1 MAALEKCKEDL
12 LEKVKKG
19 EEEYKNANE
28 EIERLKRREERN
40 MEIIKKVKR
49 KIEEEGEK
57 EALTSTLKTLKR
69 RKVNEEKAING

>member
-1 MAALEKCKEDL
+1 MVEIIEKD
-12 LEKVKKG
+12 KKRRKTKQ
-19 EEEYKNANE
+19 KNNE
-28 EIERLKRREERN
+28 EIESLKRREERN

-69 RKVNEEKAING
+69 RKVDEEKAING